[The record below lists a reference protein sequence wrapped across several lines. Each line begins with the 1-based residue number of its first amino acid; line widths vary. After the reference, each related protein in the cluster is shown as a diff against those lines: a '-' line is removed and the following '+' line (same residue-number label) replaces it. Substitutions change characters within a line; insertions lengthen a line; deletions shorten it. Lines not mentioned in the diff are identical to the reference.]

1 MKIFEN
7 VIQLLFTKTKF
18 NIVSSKS
25 NFSQTQV
32 KEILVIHENTL
43 MKFINTA
50 IERLERKV
58 DNLTTKNAVLQKE
71 MPDFKSI
78 MQFYSDIIDEKLV
91 EVDAN
96 VSQVYNANDENI
108 KTLIDDNKNL
118 HVKVRDLKDRSRSNN
133 LRLDG
138 LHIASTRR
146 RKAVRRSQ
154 N

>member
-1 MKIFEN
+1 M
-7 VIQLLFTKTKF
+7 
-18 NIVSSKS
+18 SSKS

-50 IERLERKV
+50 VERLERKV

-71 MPDFKSI
+71 MADFKSL
-78 MQFYSDIIDEKLV
+78 MQFYSNIIDEKLL
-91 EVDAN
+91 EVDTK
-96 VSQVYNANDENI
+96 VSQGYNVNGENT
-108 KTLIDDNKNL
+108 KTLTDDHKNL

-146 RKAVRRSQ
+146 REAVRRSQ

>member
-1 MKIFEN
+1 M
-7 VIQLLFTKTKF
+7 
-18 NIVSSKS
+18 SSKS
-25 NFSQTQV
+25 NPSPTQV
-32 KEILVIHENTL
+32 KEILVTHDNTL

-71 MPDFKSI
+71 MADFKSL
-78 MQFYSDIIDEKLV
+78 MQFYSDIVDEKLL
-91 EVDAN
+91 EVDTK
-96 VSQVYNANDENI
+96 VSQAYNVNDENF
-108 KTLIDDNKNL
+108 KTFIDDHKNL

-138 LHIASTRR
+138 LHIASIRR
-146 RKAVRRSQ
+146 RQAVKQSQ

>member
-1 MKIFEN
+1 M
-7 VIQLLFTKTKF
+7 
-18 NIVSSKS
+18 SSKS

-50 IERLERKV
+50 VERLERKV

-91 EVDAN
+91 EVEAN

-108 KTLIDDNKNL
+108 KTLMIIK
-118 HVKVRDLKDRSRSNN
+118 
-133 LRLDG
+133 
-138 LHIASTRR
+138 ICM
-146 RKAVRRSQ
+146 
-154 N
+154 